1 MRPRLAAMEKR
12 AVARPVLPAPPPLK
26 VGVMRTFGRL
36 MVVAVLA
43 VALHFLFTWAENWIT
58 QNDYDWAMPGLLAL
72 VLVIYAVLIA
82 IPFVP
87 GVEIGLSMLAAGGA
101 DIAPLVWLATATGLT
116 LAYVVGCFVP
126 LAWLHRVL
134 LDLRLSSAAQL
145 VARFEALPPK
155 GRVACVQTLLPKK
168 YCGWIV
174 KYRYVN
180 VAILINIPGNSV
192 IGGGGGIALISGLSG
207 MFRMPLTVLTIAL
220 ATAPVPLAIWL
231 FGLTI
236 PFG

>member
-1 MRPRLAAMEKR
+1 MEDHAVTRPD
-12 AVARPVLPAPPPLK
+12 LPAPPPLK
-26 VGVMRTFGRL
+26 LGVLRTVVRVL
-36 MVVAVLA
+36 LVVALA
-43 VALHFLFTWAENWIT
+43 VGFHVLFRWAEDWIMR
-58 QNDYDWAMPGLLAL
+58 NDYGWAMPGLMIA

-87 GVEIGLSMLAAGGA
+87 GVEIGLSVLAAGGA

-116 LAYVVGCFVP
+116 LAYIVGCHVP
-126 LAWLHRVL
+126 LGWLCRSL
-134 LDLRLSSAAQL
+134 TDLHLSGAARL
-145 VARFEALPPK
+145 VERFAALPPK
-155 GRVACVQTLLPKK
+155 GRVAFVNALLPRK

-180 VAILINIPGNSV
+180 LAVLINIPGNSV

-207 MFRMPLTVLTIAL
+207 LFRVPLTVLTIVL

-231 FGLTI
+231 LGLRL
-236 PFG
+236 PWG

>member
-1 MRPRLAAMEKR
+1 MEDHAVTRPD
-12 AVARPVLPAPPPLK
+12 LPAPPPLK
-26 VGVMRTFGRL
+26 LGVLRTVVRVL
-36 MVVAVLA
+36 LVVALA
-43 VALHFLFTWAENWIT
+43 VGFHVLFRWAEGWIMR
-58 QNDYDWAMPGLLAL
+58 NDYGWAMPGLMIA

-87 GVEIGLSMLAAGGA
+87 GVEIGLSVLAAGGA

-116 LAYVVGCFVP
+116 LAYIVGCHVP
-126 LAWLHRVL
+126 LGWLCRSLTDMHL
-134 LDLRLSSAAQL
+134 SGAARL
-145 VARFEALPPK
+145 VERFAALPPK
-155 GRVACVQTLLPKK
+155 GRVAFVNALLPRK

-180 VAILINIPGNSV
+180 LAVLINIPGNSV

-207 MFRMPLTVLTIAL
+207 LFRVPLTVLTIVL

-231 FGLTI
+231 LGLRL
-236 PFG
+236 PWG

>member
-1 MRPRLAAMEKR
+1 
-12 AVARPVLPAPPPLK
+12 
-26 VGVMRTFGRL
+26 
-36 MVVAVLA
+36 
-43 VALHFLFTWAENWIT
+43 
-58 QNDYDWAMPGLLAL
+58 
-72 VLVIYAVLIA
+72 
-82 IPFVP
+82 
-87 GVEIGLSMLAAGGA
+87 
-101 DIAPLVWLATATGLT
+101 LT
-116 LAYVVGCFVP
+116 LAYVGGCFVP

-134 LDLRLSSAAQL
+134 LDLRLTGAAEI

-180 VAILINIPGNSV
+180 LAVLINIPGNSV

-207 MFRMPLTVLTIAL
+207 MFRMPLAMLTIAL

>member
-1 MRPRLAAMEKR
+1 MEKR

-26 VGVMRTFGRL
+26 VGVMRTLGRL
-36 MVVAVLA
+36 MLVAVLA
-43 VALHFLFTWAENWIT
+43 VALHFLFTWAEGWIT
-58 QNDYDWAMPGLLAL
+58 QNDYGWAMPGLLAL
-72 VLVIYAVLIA
+72 VLLIYAVLIA

-87 GVEIGLSMLAAGGA
+87 GVEIGLSVLAAGGA

-134 LDLRLSSAAQL
+134 LDLRLTGAAEI

-180 VAILINIPGNSV
+180 LAVLINIPGNSV

-207 MFRMPLTVLTIAL
+207 MFRMPLAMLTIAL

>member
-1 MRPRLAAMEKR
+1 MQPRLAVMEKR
-12 AVARPVLPAPPPLK
+12 AVARPTLPAPPPLK
-26 VGVMRTFGRL
+26 VGVMRTLGRL
-36 MVVAVLA
+36 MLVAVLA
-43 VALHFLFTWAENWIT
+43 VALHFLFTWAEGWIR
-58 QNDYDWAMPGLLAL
+58 QNDYGWAMPGLLAL
-72 VLVIYAVLIA
+72 VLLIYAVLIA

-87 GVEIGLSMLAAGGA
+87 GVEIGLSVLAAGGA
-101 DIAPLVWLATATGLT
+101 EIAPLVWLATASGLM
-116 LAYVVGCFVP
+116 LAYMVGCTLP

-134 LDLRLSSAAQL
+134 LDLRLTGAAEI

-155 GRVACVQTLLPKK
+155 GRVACVQTLLPRK

-180 VAILINIPGNSV
+180 LAVLINIPGNSV

-207 MFRMPLTVLTIAL
+207 MFRVPLTMLTIAL

-231 FGLTI
+231 FGWTL

>member
-1 MRPRLAAMEKR
+1 
-12 AVARPVLPAPPPLK
+12 
-26 VGVMRTFGRL
+26 MRTFGRL